1 MLLGKWATNEN
12 ESALSRASDSLFSG
26 GGLATNVVP
35 LNNAIVVV
43 QWGL

>member
-1 MLLGKWATNEN
+1 MTVYFLE
-12 ESALSRASDSLFSG
+12 G
-26 GGLATNVVP
+26 GWGLATNVVP